1 MLCKELMY
9 EEKSDKVSDIGKKID
24 VKANELVES
33 IDDYFTMS
41 KIISND
47 MKIEM
52 QKVNITQ
59 ICHKSFWNITIF

>member
-1 MLCKELMY
+1 MY
-9 EEKSDKVSDIGKKID
+9 EEKSDKVSDMGKKID
-24 VKANELVES
+24 VKANELVKS

>member
-1 MLCKELMY
+1 MY
-9 EEKSDKVSDIGKKID
+9 EEKSDKVSDMGKKID

>member
-1 MLCKELMY
+1 MY

>member
-9 EEKSDKVSDIGKKID
+9 EEKSDKVSDMGKKID